1 MKNNKK
7 IIISIV
13 LILLVIIL
21 ICIFLKLIKKSEQE
35 KENENKIKNLEI
47 VNELKEETGFTGN
60 SNIYEVQ
67 QEFDGRQ
74 VLTVKANIKFKVAFA
89 GMIKKSVPTMEEI
102 DSVLN
107 EHLPRENGIWVEN
120 DSRDKILN
128 LFNNKKVNSKYT
140 IDNKGYLR
148 IQEKNSQ
155 NDFDKKLEKI
165 INGDKLYILDIS
177 SICYI
182 VDELT
187 GDIWNYDF
195 KKIDKY
201 QIYEY
206 FQDGDKMIIFINEND
221 EEQVTDDE
229 IFNSI
234 IELF

>member
-1 MKNNKK
+1 MKDNKK
-7 IIISIV
+7 MIISVI
-13 LILLVIIL
+13 LILVIIIL
-21 ICIFLKLIKKSEQE
+21 VCIFFKITKDKQE
-35 KENENKIKNLEI
+35 KEEENSMKNLEI
-47 VNELKEETGFTGN
+47 VNELKEQTGVTGN
-60 SNIYEVQ
+60 SNIYEIQ

-74 VLTVKANIKFKVAFA
+74 VLTVKTNIKFKVAFA
-89 GMIKKSVPTMEEI
+89 GMIKKSVPTMEELDNI
-102 DSVLN
+102 LN
-107 EHLPRENGIWVEN
+107 ENLPKENGIWIEKE
-120 DSRDKILN
+120 SREKVLN
-128 LFNNKKVNSKYT
+128 LFNNKKVDSKYT
-140 IDNKGYLR
+140 IDNNGYLK

-177 SICYI
+177 NICYI

-187 GDIWNYDF
+187 GDIWSYDF
-195 KKIDKY
+195 KKMDKY

-206 FQDGDKMIIFINEND
+206 FEDDNKMIIFINEND

>member
-13 LILLVIIL
+13 LILLVI
-21 ICIFLKLIKKSEQE
+21 KLIKKSEQE